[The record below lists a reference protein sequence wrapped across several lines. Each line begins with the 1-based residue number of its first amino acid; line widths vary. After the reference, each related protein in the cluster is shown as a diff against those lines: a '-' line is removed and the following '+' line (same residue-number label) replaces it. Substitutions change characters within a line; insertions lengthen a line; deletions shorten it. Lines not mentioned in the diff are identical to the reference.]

1 MYSPVFEIWKCKENQ
16 FVSQVASAEN
26 HLAFVVAAVN
36 RVINRTNPDPDPQ
49 TLRLNKAASETIRP
63 TRFGYLHD
71 GGPVSGPAT
80 QRMLLKNGARIS
92 PAP

>member
-49 TLRLNKAASETIRP
+49 TFRLTLPLTLTRRRRKRYAPHVSVTYMTAALSVVQPPSEC
-63 TRFGYLHD
+63 F
-71 GGPVSGPAT
+71 
-80 QRMLLKNGARIS
+80 
-92 PAP
+92 